1 MKRFRFVLAIAALSV
16 LFGCNKAAD
25 TKGSDKTD
33 NTAQSSAEVGEGDV
47 IQLNTAGFLT
57 KVVNYKDRS
66 ERNWN
71 YLGDKP
77 AVVDFYADWCGPCR
91 MMAPL
96 LKEAAKK
103 YAGQGYIYKV
113 DVDKESEVASSFG
126 IQGIPTL
133 MFIPVGRD
141 PEVIVGAIGKEEL
154 FSKIDN
160 ILK

>member
-47 IQLNTAGFLT
+47 IQLNTTDFLT

-103 YAGQGYIYKV
+103 YAGQVYIYKV

>member
-25 TKGSDKTD
+25 TKGGDKTD

-47 IQLNTAGFLT
+47 IQLNTADFLT
-57 KVVNYKDRS
+57 KVVKYKDRR

-103 YAGQGYIYKV
+103 YAGQVYIYKV

>member
-1 MKRFRFVLAIAALSV
+1 MKRFRFVLAIAAMLVLS
-16 LFGCNKAAD
+16 GCNKATVKESGEKAD
-25 TKGSDKTD
+25 DSV
-33 NTAQSSAEVGEGDV
+33 QSSTEVSEGDV
-47 IQLNTAGFLT
+47 IQLNTADFLA

-66 ERNWN
+66 NRYWN

-103 YAGQGYIYKV
+103 YAGQVYIYKV

-126 IQGIPTL
+126 IQGIPTI

-141 PEVIVGAIGKEEL
+141 PEVIVGSIGKEEL

>member
-1 MKRFRFVLAIAALSV
+1 M
-16 LFGCNKAAD
+16 
-25 TKGSDKTD
+25 
-33 NTAQSSAEVGEGDV
+33 
-47 IQLNTAGFLT
+47 T

-103 YAGQGYIYKV
+103 YAGQVYIYKV